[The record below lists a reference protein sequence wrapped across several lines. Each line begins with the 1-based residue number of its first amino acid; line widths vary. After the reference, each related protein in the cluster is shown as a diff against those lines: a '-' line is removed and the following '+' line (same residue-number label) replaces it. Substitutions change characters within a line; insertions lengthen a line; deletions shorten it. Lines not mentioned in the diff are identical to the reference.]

1 MAKKSK
7 TWIWVLGVI
16 IILLLIIYVQFK
28 NTYNTLV
35 QLDEQ
40 VKSAQSEIEN
50 QLQRRYDLIPN
61 YVETVK
67 GYAAHEKDVLV
78 KITEARSRMGSAS
91 TLGEKLQAND
101 QLNSALARL
110 MVVVENYPNLK
121 ANENFIRLQDE
132 LAGTENR
139 IAVARRRYIQAVQV
153 YNQTVRKFPTNL
165 IAGMLGFREKEQ
177 FKTVKAAQQAPKVN
191 FKNQ

>member
-7 TWIWVLGVI
+7 TWMWVLGVVI
-16 IILLLIIYVQFK
+16 VLVLIIYVQFK

-67 GYAAHEKDVLV
+67 GYAAHEKDVLTQ
-78 KITEARSRMGSAS
+78 ITEARSRMGSAP
-91 TLGEKLQAND
+91 TLGEKLKAND

-110 MVVVENYPNLK
+110 LVVVENYPNLK

-139 IAVARRRYIQAVQV
+139 IAVARRRYIQAVQI
-153 YNQTVRKFPTNL
+153 YNQKVRQFPTNL
-165 IAGMLGFREKEQ
+165 IAGMLGFHQKEQ
-177 FKTVKAAQQAPKVN
+177 FKTVEAARQAPKVN
-191 FKNQ
+191 FKN

>member
-7 TWIWVLGVI
+7 TWIWVLGVLI
-16 IILLLIIYVQFK
+16 VLVLIIYVQFK
-28 NTYNTLV
+28 NTYNSLV
-35 QLDEQ
+35 QLDEK
-40 VKSAQSEIEN
+40 VKNAQSEIEN

-67 GYAAHEKDVLV
+67 GYASHEKEVLTQ
-78 KITEARSRMGSAS
+78 ITEARSRIGSAP
-91 TLGEKLQAND
+91 TLGEKLKAND

-110 MVVVENYPNLK
+110 LVVVENYPNLK

-139 IAVARRRYIQAVQV
+139 IAVARRRYNESVRK
-153 YNQTVRKFPTNL
+153 YNQKVREFPTKL
-165 IAGMLGFREKEQ
+165 IAGTLGFHEKPYFEAP
-177 FKTVKAAQQAPKVN
+177 KAVQQAPKVD
-191 FKNQ
+191 FKNR